1 MAHLVRVHHLGARL
15 PHKVN
20 FGLEGVG
27 VPLEDL
33 GHGLPT
39 GVGLTAVVAAAAV
52 AELVAGEAGGE
63 AVAVELEAFG
73 FFAVAAD
80 STCWLSTITRE
91 NLNVILCLI

>member
-15 PHKVN
+15 PHEVYLG
-20 FGLEGVG
+20 FEGVG
-27 VPLEDL
+27 VSLEDL
-33 GHGLPT
+33 GHGVPT

-52 AELVAGEAGGE
+52 TELVAGEAGGE